1 MLKQEAYETSIIP
14 IDDSRTNHH
23 KKRGN
28 DIIQERVEQG
38 NSDSS
43 IIVST
48 VQFYNK
54 NYNSQSNH

>member
-1 MLKQEAYETSIIP
+1 MKPPLYLSMIRGRII
-14 IDDSRTNHH
+14 I